1 MSKKYYYN
9 VWDDI
14 DDYPDC
20 WCYISYSGRNTGKT
34 YSSLLGAYRRNL
46 SFAFTKRTNKDVDI
60 LCNASKKVGA
70 AYINMSPWKKI
81 MKNNPDIHVKEVKYM
96 EGIGGFHNA
105 SVEGEAMGEAFG
117 YIFSLNAIGDIKGFE
132 AEVDYLMF
140 DEFIPK
146 PWERVNR
153 KEGDQFLDL
162 YKTLD
167 RDRIHRG
174 IPPVKCI
181 LTANATEINNPM
193 FNTLGLVDVV
203 AEYDHL
209 DEFVLIHNGMCI
221 RKVLNNEEFVEKE
234 KEHPLYKSL
243 KDTEWGI
250 MAFDGSF
257 AYNDFSKVDTKVSL
271 KHSVPVLS
279 FTYKGKDNYI
289 YQRNGKYY
297 VTFSKFNQQG
307 LPHYDLKQETEQKR
321 FWGDWI
327 IDLRAACIEGNMLFK
342 AYSQY
347 NLILNYKDVFKI

>member
-14 DDYPDC
+14 DAHPEC
-20 WCYISYSGRNTGKT
+20 WAFISYSGRNTGKT
-34 YSSLLGAYRRNL
+34 YSSLLGAYERKV

-81 MKNNPDIHVKEVKYM
+81 SKNHPEIKVKEVKYM
-96 EGIGGFHNA
+96 EGIGGFHYA
-105 SVEGEAMGEAFG
+105 SEEGEAIGEAFG

-153 KEGDQFLDL
+153 KEGDQFMDL

-174 IPPVKCI
+174 LTPIKCI
-181 LTANATEINNPM
+181 FTANATEINNPI
-193 FNTLGLVDVV
+193 FNTLGLVDIV

-209 DEFVLIHNGMCI
+209 EEFCIVHNKICI
-221 RKVLNNEEFVEKE
+221 RKVRNNDAFVEKE
-234 KEHPLYKSL
+234 KEHPVYQSL
-243 KDTEWGI
+243 KDTEWGM

-257 AYNDFSKVDTKVSL
+257 AYNDFSKVDKKVSI
-271 KHSVPVLS
+271 KHATPVLS
-279 FTYKGKDNYI
+279 FTYKGKENYI
-289 YQRNGKYY
+289 YQRNGKWY
-297 VTFSKFNQQG
+297 VTFSKFNQKG

-321 FWGDWI
+321 FWSDWVM
-327 IDLRAACIEGNMLFK
+327 DLRFYCIEGNMLFK

-347 NLILNYKDVFKI
+347 NLILNYKDVFKF